1 MLLLNRIL
9 LIDVTFSTPTGN
21 YTQNASPPRS
31 MSVMAML
38 RQLPPG
44 FMFEIVFQGE
54 RSAQTAFTQGFRVAL
69 TSAEL
74 SDYGSI
80 TGIEDAS
87 WRSIIS

>member
-1 MLLLNRIL
+1 
-9 LIDVTFSTPTGN
+9 
-21 YTQNASPPRS
+21 
-31 MSVMAML
+31 MSEMARL